1 MNSRIDYLDVS
12 KGILITLVV
21 AAHIF
26 QQTLFWKF
34 AYSFHMEAFFVISG
48 LLICYTASYKKS
60 WTLILRSKIRTLM
73 IPFLFFELW
82 GVLRDIVIHG
92 VQQSWKGYLYNTIS
106 LNFNN
111 GVLWF
116 LFVLFFSELLF
127 IFALKTIHSRWAIFT
142 ISVVFL
148 SIAVLIPSGT
158 NYLKYLRMILQTVFF
173 LSVGFCWKNAI
184 LKWSLPGFLLSGLLL
199 CALVLSFGCVEYSAV
214 SLNNLPLFLLG
225 AICGTYLIV
234 QAGKNPWL
242 HWMKVPGRETLIIFG
257 THSFYY
263 VVFGKMIG
271 IADFRS
277 VPFSIG
283 LAVLVMVAVAEIPTI
298 YLLNRFLPLFAGK
311 RKPSLK

>member
-12 KGILITLVV
+12 KGILITFVV

-26 QQTLFWKF
+26 QETLFWNF

-48 LLICYTASYKKS
+48 VLICYTASYKKPWAS
-60 WTLILRSKIRTLM
+60 NLRSKIRTLM

-127 IFALKTIHSRWAIFT
+127 ILALKTIHPRWAIFT
-142 ISVVFL
+142 ISVACLFI
-148 SIAVLIPSGT
+148 SVLIPSGT
-158 NYLKYLRMILQTVFF
+158 NYLKYLRLILRTVFF
-173 LSVGFCWKNAI
+173 LSVGFCWKDAI
-184 LKWSLPGFLLSGLLL
+184 LKWNLPRFLLSALLL
-199 CALVLSFGCVEYSAV
+199 CALVLSFGCIEYSEAN
-214 SLNNLPLFLLG
+214 LKNLPLFLVS

-234 QAGKNPWL
+234 QAGKIPWL

-263 VVFGKMIG
+263 VVFGKMLG
-271 IADFRS
+271 ITEFRS
-277 VPFSIG
+277 VSFFLGI
-283 LAVLVMVAVAEIPTI
+283 AVLVLVAVAEIPTI